1 MQHIPVLL
9 NEVLRELNLKSND
22 NFIDCTIGEAGHS
35 KEILKKIAPNG
46 LLLGIDRN
54 KEQIKRAK
62 KNLAEFGKRAILRHG
77 KFSEL
82 KKIVSETK
90 FPIPMGIIFDLG
102 FSSAELTGHG
112 LSFLKDEILDMRY
125 DKNENIETAHD
136 IINNW
141 LPEKI
146 IEILYKYSDERYAK
160 RIVENIIKERKIK
173 SLNTTFELANLVKK
187 SYPRNWKGRV
197 NAATRV
203 FQALRIVVNNE
214 FEEIKQGLRTA
225 LDVVHEKGTILVISF
240 HSGEDRIVK
249 NILKEYGKV
258 KLIRASNEEILKNKK
273 SRSAKMRVLK

>member
-1 MQHIPVLL
+1 MTHIPVLL
-9 NEVLRELNLKSND
+9 NEVLIELNPKPND
-22 NFIDCTIGEAGHS
+22 NFIDCTVGEGGHS

-54 KEQIKRAK
+54 NEQIKRAE
-62 KNLAEFGKRAILRHG
+62 KNLAEFGKRVILTRG

-82 KKIVSETK
+82 KKIVLETK
-90 FPIPMGIIFDLG
+90 FQIPNGIIFDLG

-112 LSFLKDEILDMRY
+112 LSFLKDEVLDMRY
-125 DKNENIETAHD
+125 DKDENIETARD

-141 LPEKI
+141 PIKKI
-146 IEILYKYSDERYAK
+146 TEILYEYGNERYAK
-160 RIVENIIKERKIK
+160 RIVENIIKERKVKKI
-173 SLNTTFELANLVKK
+173 NTTFELSNLIKK
-187 SYPRNWKGRV
+187 SYPRNWKHGI
-197 NAATRV
+197 NPSTRV
-203 FQALRIVVNNE
+203 FQALRIAVNNE

-225 LDVVHEKGTILVISF
+225 LEIVDEKGIILVISF

-258 KLIRASNEEILKNKK
+258 KLIRASKEEILKNKR

>member
-1 MQHIPVLL
+1 MTHIPVLL
-9 NEVLRELNLKSND
+9 NEVLRELNPNTND
-22 NFIDCTIGEAGHS
+22 NFIDCTIGEGGHS

-54 KEQIKRAK
+54 NEQIKRAK
-62 KNLAEFGKRAILRHG
+62 KNLYEFGKRAILTRG

-90 FPIPMGIIFDLG
+90 FPIPNGIIFDLG

-112 LSFLKDEILDMRY
+112 LSFLKDEVLDMRY
-125 DKNENIETAHD
+125 DKDENIETARD

-141 LPEKI
+141 PIKKI
-146 IEILYKYSDERYAK
+146 TEILYEYSNERYAK
-160 RIVENIIKERKIK
+160 RIVENIIKERRIKKI
-173 SLNTTFELANLVKK
+173 NTTFELSNLIKK
-187 SYPRNWKGRV
+187 SYPRNWKRGI
-197 NAATRV
+197 NPSTRV
-203 FQALRIVVNNE
+203 FQALRIAVNNE

-225 LDVVHEKGTILVISF
+225 LEIVDEKGTVIVISF

-258 KLIRASNEEILKNKK
+258 KLIRASKEEILKNKK

>member
-62 KNLAEFGKRAILRHG
+62 KNLAEFGKIAILRHG

-82 KKIVSETK
+82 KKILSETK
-90 FPIPMGIIFDLG
+90 FPIPMGKIFDFG
-102 FSSAELTGHG
+102 FSSAEPTGHG
-112 LSFLKDEILDMRY
+112 PNFLKDEILDMRY

-187 SYPRNWKGRV
+187 SYPRNWKGRI

-203 FQALRIVVNNE
+203 FQALRIGVNNE

-225 LDVVHEKGTILVISF
+225 LDVVHEKGNILVISF

>member
-1 MQHIPVLL
+1 MTHIPVLL
-9 NEVLRELNLKSND
+9 NEVLIELNPKPND
-22 NFIDCTIGEAGHS
+22 NFIDCTVGEGGHS

-54 KEQIKRAK
+54 NEQIKRAE
-62 KNLAEFGKRAILRHG
+62 KNLAEFGKRVILTRG

-82 KKIVSETK
+82 KKIVLETK
-90 FPIPMGIIFDLG
+90 FPIPNGIIFDLG

-112 LSFLKDEILDMRY
+112 LSFLKDEVLDMRY
-125 DKNENIETAHD
+125 DKDENIETARD

-141 LPEKI
+141 PIKKI
-146 IEILYKYSDERYAK
+146 TEILYEYGNERYAK
-160 RIVENIIKERKIK
+160 RIVENIIKERKVKKI
-173 SLNTTFELANLVKK
+173 NTTFELSNLIKK
-187 SYPRNWKGRV
+187 SYPRNWKHGI
-197 NAATRV
+197 NPSTRV
-203 FQALRIVVNNE
+203 FQALRIAVNNE

-225 LDVVHEKGTILVISF
+225 LEIVDEKGIILVISF

-258 KLIRASNEEILKNKK
+258 KLIRASKEEILKNKR

>member
-9 NEVLRELNLKSND
+9 NEVLKELNPKPND
-22 NFIDCTIGEAGHS
+22 NFIDCTIGEGGHS

-54 KEQIKRAK
+54 KEQIKRAE
-62 KNLAEFGKRAILRHG
+62 KNLSEFGKRAILRHG

-90 FPIPMGIIFDLG
+90 FLISNGIIFDLG
-102 FSSAELTGHG
+102 FSSAELTGQG
-112 LSFLKDEILDMRY
+112 LSFLKDEVLDMRY
-125 DKNENIETAHD
+125 DKDENVETARD

-141 LPEKI
+141 IYDRI
-146 IEILYKYSDERYAK
+146 IKILYEYSDEMYAK
-160 RIVENIIKERKIK
+160 RIAENIIKERKKNRI
-173 SLNTTFELANLVKK
+173 NTTFELAFLVKK
-187 SYPRNWKGRV
+187 SYPRSWKGKI
-197 NAATRV
+197 NSATRT
-203 FQALRIVVNNE
+203 FQALRIAVNNE
-214 FEEIKQGLRTA
+214 FEEIKQGLQTA
-225 LDVVHEKGTILVISF
+225 LDIVDEKGTILVISF

>member
-54 KEQIKRAK
+54 NEQIKRAK

-187 SYPRNWKGRV
+187 SYPRNWKGRI

-203 FQALRIVVNNE
+203 FQALRIGVNNE
-214 FEEIKQGLRTA
+214 FEEIKQGLQTA
-225 LDVVHEKGTILVISF
+225 LDIVDEKGTILVISF